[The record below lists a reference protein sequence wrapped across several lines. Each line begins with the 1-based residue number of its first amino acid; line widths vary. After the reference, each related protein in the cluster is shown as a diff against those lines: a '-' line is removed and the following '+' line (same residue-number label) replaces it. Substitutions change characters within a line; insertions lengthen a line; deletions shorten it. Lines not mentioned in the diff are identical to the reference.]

1 MHELGP
7 VDVGK
12 IEALLKEREK
22 TNDIPK
28 QLLQLRIDAAEKN
41 RRNKFQLVCQ
51 VRLKV
56 YCVTT
61 IQAREEIM
69 REQQKAFFSSR
80 QFGFISPEGGFQD
93 TQSQS
98 GTARFNRTT
107 S

>member
-41 RRNKFQLVCQ
+41 RRNKF
-51 VRLKV
+51 
-56 YCVTT
+56 
-61 IQAREEIM
+61 
-69 REQQKAFFSSR
+69 
-80 QFGFISPEGGFQD
+80 
-93 TQSQS
+93 
-98 GTARFNRTT
+98 
-107 S
+107 